1 MNDIRRCSHLLSPS
15 HDPSTAKLPFD
26 IHTHCHLS
34 LSLGGEKFRE
44 KKKRRVPKSH
54 SKFDLCKRDPAVTR
68 KSRPLIGS
76 RCLTRP
82 LTFLNIR
89 LLEFQMVQRDIGPLP
104 IACSPTTTTA
114 DVYTFSIVSISGQ
127 GEGLAW
133 NIRGQVGPAVSTSSS
148 CFMNSCVPPY
158 IIHRAPWIIESFGDS
173 SPLPLLY
180 THLPIVWRDIC

>member
-34 LSLGGEKFRE
+34 LSLDGEKFRE

-54 SKFDLCKRDPAVTR
+54 WKFDLCKRDPAVTR

-158 IIHRAPWIIESFGDS
+158 IIHRAP
-173 SPLPLLY
+173 
-180 THLPIVWRDIC
+180 